1 MPNTSNSPQEK
12 TPAPA
17 IRAYLGGSFDP
28 VHNGHLEV
36 AMSVYQHLLPIAK
49 QQQRTLH
56 VSLLPNARSPFKTQ
70 STDANHRLTMLK
82 LATENT
88 PIQINELELW
98 QAPPVYT
105 IDSVRTLRQQYP
117 NDNLI
122 FIMGMDSAHSLD
134 KWKDGLRLTDHVNL
148 WVFNRQSSTDVSD
161 GISEKFSDSII
172 SSKNNIATTE
182 DVNFLKS
189 QLPLSLQPHVT
200 DSPIE
205 LLTPTIRHSSN
216 SLNSNST
223 NPNSTD
229 PNSTDPNSTDPNSTD
244 PTSTDLKSTDLKNA
258 IQGRIYIDSRPIT
271 AVSSTQIREQLQKLD
286 DQTNK
291 MPVAQRQIASIASIN
306 DIISNTESNPLAKW
320 LNPAVYQYIIAHQ
333 LYSAAQ
339 FR

>member
-36 AMSVYQHLLPIAK
+36 AMSVYQHLLPITK
-49 QQQRTLH
+49 QLHRTLH

-70 STDANHRLTMLK
+70 STDPNHRLAMLK

-117 NDNLI
+117 NDSLI

-134 KWKDGLRLTDHVNL
+134 KWRDGLCLTDYVNL

-161 GISEKFSDSII
+161 GISEGISDNTLSP
-172 SSKNNIATTE
+172 KKKIATVQ
-182 DVNFLKS
+182 DIAFLKT
-189 QLPLSLQPHVT
+189 QLPLSLQPHII

-205 LLTPTIRHSSN
+205 LLTPTIQRSSG
-216 SLNSNST
+216 SLSSNST
-223 NPNSTD
+223 NPNNTD
-229 PNSTDPNSTDPNSTD
+229 PS
-244 PTSTDLKSTDLKNA
+244 STDLKSTDLKNA
-258 IQGRIYIDSRPIT
+258 NQGRIYIDSRPIT

>member
-36 AMSVYQHLLPIAK
+36 AMSVYQHLLPIAT
-49 QQQRTLH
+49 QLQRPLH

-70 STDANHRLTMLK
+70 STDPNHRLAMLK

-148 WVFNRQSSTDVSD
+148 WVFNRQSSSDVSD
-161 GISEKFSDSII
+161 GISEKFSDSTI
-172 SSKNNIATTE
+172 SSENNTATTQ
-182 DVNFLKS
+182 DVNFLKT
-189 QLPLSLQPHVT
+189 QLPLSLQPHII

-205 LLTPTIRHSSN
+205 LLTPTIQQSSD

-223 NPNSTD
+223 N
-229 PNSTDPNSTDPNSTD
+229 PNSTD

>member
-36 AMSVYQHLLPIAK
+36 AMSVYQHLLPISK
-49 QQQRTLH
+49 QLQLTLH

-70 STDANHRLTMLK
+70 STDPNHRLAMLK

-105 IDSVRTLRQQYP
+105 IDSVRTLKQQYP

-134 KWKDGLRLTDHVNL
+134 KWKDGLHLTDHVNL
-148 WVFNRQSSTDVSD
+148 WVFNRQSSNDVSD
-161 GISEKFSDSII
+161 GISNKLSDSNIF
-172 SSKNNIATTE
+172 SENNTATTE

-189 QLPLSLQPHVT
+189 QLPLSLQPHIT

-205 LLTPTIRHSSN
+205 LLTQTIQRSSD
-216 SLNSNST
+216 SSNSNST

-229 PNSTDPNSTDPNSTD
+229 PT
-244 PTSTDLKSTDLKNA
+244 STDLKNA

-291 MPVAQRQIASIASIN
+291 MPVAERQIASIASIN

>member
-1 MPNTSNSPQEK
+1 MPNTSNNPPEK

-36 AMSVYQHLLPIAK
+36 AMSVYKHLLPIAK
-49 QQQRTLH
+49 QLQRTLH

-70 STDANHRLTMLK
+70 STDPNHRLAMLK

-105 IDSVRTLRQQYP
+105 IDSVCTLKQRYP
-117 NDNLI
+117 NDSLI

-148 WVFNRQSSTDVSD
+148 WVFNRQCSSDMSD
-161 GISEKFSDSII
+161 GISDKFSDSTI
-172 SSKNNIATTE
+172 SSENNTATVQDIAT
-182 DVNFLKS
+182 LQS
-189 QLPLSLQPHVT
+189 QLPLSLQPHIT

-205 LLTPTIRHSSN
+205 LLTPTIRRSSN
-216 SLNSNST
+216 SSSSNST
-223 NPNSTD
+223 NLNNTD
-229 PNSTDPNSTDPNSTD
+229 PNSTD
-244 PTSTDLKSTDLKNA
+244 LKNA
-258 IQGRIYIDSRPIT
+258 DQGRIYIDSRPIT
-271 AVSSTQIREQLQKLD
+271 AVSSTQIREQLQRID

-291 MPVAQRQIASIASIN
+291 MPVAERQIASIASIN

>member
-1 MPNTSNSPQEK
+1 MPNTSNNPQEK
-12 TPAPA
+12 TPVPA

-36 AMSVYQHLLPIAK
+36 AMSVYQHLLPIAT
-49 QQQRTLH
+49 QLQRTLH

-70 STDANHRLTMLK
+70 STDPNHRLAMLK

-117 NDNLI
+117 NDSLI

-134 KWKDGLRLTDHVNL
+134 KWKDGLHLTDHVNL

-161 GISEKFSDSII
+161 GISEKFTDRTI
-172 SSKNNIATTE
+172 SSKNNTAITQ
-182 DVNFLKS
+182 DVNFLKT
-189 QLPLSLQPHVT
+189 QLPLSLQPYIT

-205 LLTPTIRHSSN
+205 LLTPPIHHSTN
-216 SLNSNST
+216 SLNSN
-223 NPNSTD
+223 N
-229 PNSTDPNSTDPNSTD
+229 TD
-244 PTSTDLKSTDLKNA
+244 PTSPDPNNTDLKNA
-258 IQGRIYIDSRPIT
+258 IQGRIYIDPRPIT

-320 LNPAVYQYIIAHQ
+320 LNPAVYQYIIVHQ

>member
-1 MPNTSNSPQEK
+1 MSNSPQEK
-12 TPAPA
+12 TPEPA

-36 AMSVYQHLLPIAK
+36 AMFVYKHLLPIAK
-49 QQQRTLH
+49 QLQRTLH

-70 STDANHRLTMLK
+70 STDPNHRLAMLK

-117 NDNLI
+117 NDSLI

-161 GISEKFSDSII
+161 GISDKFSDSII
-172 SSKNNIATTE
+172 SSKNSTATIQDIAT
-182 DVNFLKS
+182 LKS
-189 QLPLSLQPHVT
+189 QLPLSLQPHIT

-205 LLTPTIRHSSN
+205 LLTPPIHHSTN
-216 SLNSNST
+216 SLNSN
-223 NPNSTD
+223 N
-229 PNSTDPNSTDPNSTD
+229 TD
-244 PTSTDLKSTDLKNA
+244 PTSPNPNNTDLKNA
-258 IQGRIYIDSRPIT
+258 NQGRIYIDSRPIT
-271 AVSSTQIREQLQKLD
+271 AVSSTQIREQLLKLD

>member
-1 MPNTSNSPQEK
+1 MPNTSTRPQAK

-49 QQQRTLH
+49 QQQRSLH
-56 VSLLPNARSPFKTQ
+56 VSLLPNARSPFKIQ
-70 STDANHRLTMLK
+70 STDPSHRLAMLK
-82 LATENT
+82 LATQET

-105 IDSVRTLRQQYP
+105 IDSVRTLRRQYP
-117 NDNLI
+117 HDSLI

-134 KWKDGLRLTDHVNL
+134 RWKEGLRLTDHVNL
-148 WVFNRQSSTDVSD
+148 WVFNRESSTDTD
-161 GISEKFSDSII
+161 GEISNSTI
-172 SSKNNIATTE
+172 SSENNIATAQ
-182 DVNFLKS
+182 DVAFLKS
-189 QLPLSLQPHVT
+189 QLPLSLQPQIT

-205 LLTPTIRHSSN
+205 LLTPTIQRSSD
-216 SLNSNST
+216 SSNSNST
-223 NPNSTD
+223 DLNSI
-229 PNSTDPNSTDPNSTD
+229 
-244 PTSTDLKSTDLKNA
+244 DLKNTD
-258 IQGRIYIDSRPIT
+258 QGRIYIDPRPIT
-271 AVSSTQIREQLQKLD
+271 AVSSTQIREQLQRID
-286 DQTNK
+286 NQTNK
-291 MPVAQRQIASIASIN
+291 MPVTQRQITSIAPIN

>member
-12 TPAPA
+12 TPTPA

-36 AMSVYQHLLPIAK
+36 AMSVYQHLLPIATRL
-49 QQQRTLH
+49 QRTLH

-70 STDANHRLTMLK
+70 STDPNHRLAMLK
-82 LATENT
+82 LATENM
-88 PIQINELELW
+88 PIQINEMELW

-117 NDNLI
+117 NDSLI

-161 GISEKFSDSII
+161 GISNKLSDSII
-172 SSKNNIATTE
+172 SSKNNTATTQ
-182 DVNFLKS
+182 DVSFLKT
-189 QLPLSLQPHVT
+189 QLPLALQAHIT

-205 LLTPTIRHSSN
+205 LLTPTIQCSSD

-223 NPNSTD
+223 NPTSPDLNS
-229 PNSTDPNSTDPNSTD
+229 P
-244 PTSTDLKSTDLKNA
+244 DLKNA
-258 IQGRIYIDSRPIT
+258 NQGRIYIDSRPIT
-271 AVSSTQIREQLQKLD
+271 AVSSTQIREQLQRID

-291 MPVAQRQIASIASIN
+291 MPVAERQIASIASIN

>member
-12 TPAPA
+12 TPTPA

-36 AMSVYQHLLPIAK
+36 AMSVYQHLLPIAT
-49 QQQRTLH
+49 QLQRTLH

-70 STDANHRLTMLK
+70 STDPNHRLAMLK
-82 LATENT
+82 LATEST

-117 NDNLI
+117 NDSLI

-148 WVFNRQSSTDVSD
+148 WVFNRQYSSDMSD
-161 GISEKFSDSII
+161 GISDKFSDSTI
-172 SSKNNIATTE
+172 SSENNTATVQDIAT
-182 DVNFLKS
+182 LQS
-189 QLPLSLQPHVT
+189 QLPLSLQPHIT

-205 LLTPTIRHSSN
+205 LLTPTIRRSSN
-216 SLNSNST
+216 SSSSNST
-223 NPNSTD
+223 NLNNTD
-229 PNSTDPNSTDPNSTD
+229 PNSTD
-244 PTSTDLKSTDLKNA
+244 LKNA
-258 IQGRIYIDSRPIT
+258 DQGRIYIDSRPIT

-291 MPVAQRQIASIASIN
+291 MPVAERQIASIASIN

>member
-1 MPNTSNSPQEK
+1 MPNTSNSTQEK

-28 VHNGHLEV
+28 VHNGHIEV
-36 AMSVYQHLLPIAK
+36 ALSVYQHLLPIAK
-49 QQQRTLH
+49 QLQRTLH
-56 VSLLPNARSPFKTQ
+56 VSLLPNARSPFKAQ
-70 STDANHRLTMLK
+70 STDPNHRLAMLK

-117 NDNLI
+117 NDSLI

-134 KWKDGLRLTDHVNL
+134 KWKDGLRLTDYVNL
-148 WVFNRQSSTDVSD
+148 WVFNRQSVLNKSD
-161 GISEKFSDSII
+161 DISEGISDSTI
-172 SSKNNIATTE
+172 SSENNTAITQ
-182 DVNFLKS
+182 DINFLKS
-189 QLPLSLQPHVT
+189 QLPSLLQAHII

-205 LLTPTIRHSSN
+205 LLTPPTQRSSV
-216 SLNSNST
+216 SLNSNNT
-223 NPNSTD
+223 NPNHTD
-229 PNSTDPNSTDPNSTD
+229 PNSTD
-244 PTSTDLKSTDLKNA
+244 LKNA
-258 IQGRIYIDSRPIT
+258 NQGRIYIDSRPIT

-291 MPVAQRQIASIASIN
+291 MPVAERQIVSIASIN
-306 DIISNTESNPLAKW
+306 AIISNTESNPLAKW
-320 LNPAVYQYIIAHQ
+320 LNPAVYQYIIAYQ

>member
-1 MPNTSNSPQEK
+1 HLFMPNTSNSPQEK

-36 AMSVYQHLLPIAK
+36 AMSVYQHLLPISK
-49 QQQRTLH
+49 QLQLTLH

-70 STDANHRLTMLK
+70 STDPNHRLAMLK

-105 IDSVRTLRQQYP
+105 IDSVRTLKQQYP

-134 KWKDGLRLTDHVNL
+134 KWKDGLHLTDHVNL
-148 WVFNRQSSTDVSD
+148 WVFNRQSSNDVSD
-161 GISEKFSDSII
+161 GISNKLSDSNIF
-172 SSKNNIATTE
+172 SENNTATTE

-189 QLPLSLQPHVT
+189 QLPLSLQPHIT

-205 LLTPTIRHSSN
+205 LLTQTIQRSSD
-216 SLNSNST
+216 SSNSNST

-229 PNSTDPNSTDPNSTD
+229 PT
-244 PTSTDLKSTDLKNA
+244 STDLKNA
-258 IQGRIYIDSRPIT
+258 IQGRIYIDSRPI
-271 AVSSTQIREQLQKLD
+271 
-286 DQTNK
+286 
-291 MPVAQRQIASIASIN
+291 
-306 DIISNTESNPLAKW
+306 
-320 LNPAVYQYIIAHQ
+320 
-333 LYSAAQ
+333 
-339 FR
+339 

>member
-12 TPAPA
+12 APAPA

-36 AMSVYQHLLPIAK
+36 AMSVYQHLLPIATRL
-49 QQQRTLH
+49 QRTLH

-70 STDANHRLTMLK
+70 STDPSHRLNMLK

-105 IDSVRTLRQQYP
+105 IDSVRTLRKQYP
-117 NDNLI
+117 NDSLL
-122 FIMGMDSAHSLD
+122 FIMGMDSAHILD
-134 KWKDGLRLTDHVNL
+134 KWKDGLHLTDHVNL

-172 SSKNNIATTE
+172 SSKNHTATVQDIA
-182 DVNFLKS
+182 FLKM
-189 QLPLSLQPHVT
+189 QLPLSLQPHII

-205 LLTPTIRHSSN
+205 LLTPTIQRSSD
-216 SLNSNST
+216 SLNSN
-223 NPNSTD
+223 NTD
-229 PNSTDPNSTDPNSTD
+229 PTSTD

-258 IQGRIYIDSRPIT
+258 NQGRIYIDSRPIT